1 MAIKKL
7 SQTPVPDDPILTSRD
22 ASQLLGVSVST
33 AQLWMETGALPSW
46 KTPGGHRRCRLSDV
60 TRLQTGARA
69 VAKQERMLADEF
81 IKPAFASYP
90 MLESEQQR
98 LIALADSALMDSP
111 PDEVLDRITWLASRI
126 TGCPT
131 ALVSLLSS
139 ERQWFKSR
147 IGLDSTQ
154 TPREA
159 AFCSHAIM
167 EPGGMIIEDALADD
181 RFSNNP
187 LVVGGTVHQ
196 VLRRHSRNRRRREP
210 LGHTLRNRFETE
222 AADRRPTTWPNGT
235 SNDGHSGNFSIRQI
249 VSPAPSL
256 WTGHAATDRSWSGQ
270 LRDHTCGH
278 ARAC

>member
-1 MAIKKL
+1 
-7 SQTPVPDDPILTSRD
+7 
-22 ASQLLGVSVST
+22 
-33 AQLWMETGALPSW
+33 
-46 KTPGGHRRCRLSDV
+46 
-60 TRLQTGARA
+60 
-69 VAKQERMLADEF
+69 MLADEF

-139 ERQWFKSR
+139 QRQWFKSR

-187 LVVGGTVHQ
+187 LVVGAPFIRFYAGVPVTDGAANRLGTLCVIDSKPRQ
-196 VLRRHSRNRRRREP
+196 L
-210 LGHTLRNRFETE
+210 T
-222 AADRRPTTWPNGT
+222 AD
-235 SNDGHSGNFSIRQI
+235 
-249 VSPAPSL
+249 
-256 WTGHAATDRSWSGQ
+256 Q
-270 LRDHTCGH
+270 LRGLMELATMVT
-278 ARAC
+278 AEISR